1 VKAHPRAGHLVQQ
14 IQGYRAFN
22 PAPLP
27 PSPDITYDDDLVYA
41 LSSANIAIGRLD
53 ALTNSLPNADLFL
66 AMYVRH
72 EALLSSRIEG
82 TECTLG
88 DVVASELML
97 SNSANSEVRE
107 VVRYVSALNF
117 GLARLEALPLSN
129 RLVREMHAVLL
140 QGGRGSE
147 KSPGEFRRTQNWI
160 GARGCLLDDAVFVPP
175 PIHVMSS
182 ALHNLENYMNESQH
196 PALVVAGLSHAQ
208 FETIHPFLDGNG
220 RTGRL
225 LIALILYQRAV
236 LNKPVLYLS
245 TYLKAN
251 REEYFTRLTAIRERG
266 QWELWL
272 KFFLRG
278 IEESAV
284 HSAATATTVHQ
295 LRESDRRLVLERG
308 GQKNEL
314 KLLDLLY
321 SQPIINVSW
330 AERNL
335 GVAKATAHQLVSRL
349 ESHGILRE
357 TTGFKRNRV
366 FRYDRYMRV
375 FESISAEA
383 GTAQ

>member
-1 VKAHPRAGHLVQQ
+1 
-14 IQGYRAFN
+14 
-22 PAPLP
+22 
-27 PSPDITYDDDLVYA
+27 
-41 LSSANIAIGRLD
+41 
-53 ALTNSLPNADLFL
+53 
-66 AMYVRH
+66 MYVRH

-349 ESHGILRE
+349 ESHEILRE